1 MARRTLGLTG
11 TPPGCA
17 AIRTCGRA
25 PGWDSIAPMGELA
38 RRSRGIAALI
48 VAAVALVGGGA
59 GAACRYTS
67 LDCHIRSD
75 DGWDLRNVQAQRGG
89 PVTIAASLAKT
100 QVVGRLDLPTD
111 FDFLPDGRILV
122 ATRDGLIQLV
132 DPRTGAIAPRPVLD
146 LRDDVSTREFRGL
159 VALVVKPGSTGPT
172 RFYVV
177 YALRNGPKAGPTAKG
192 PTTARVSRFTLRGNI
207 ADRDSERIIIGRVAG
222 GSCTEQQ
229 ASDCLPSEVDHI
241 GADILFRDDGTLL
254 IATGDGGP
262 GDEVAQRAQ
271 DVDTL
276 GGKLL
281 RVDAN
286 GRGLPDN
293 PYWDGNPNAN
303 RSKVWAR
310 GLRNP
315 FRLAALP
322 DGSAVVGDVGET
334 TVEELNIVERD
345 ADYGW
350 PCFEGGRRTAES
362 TDLTICGRSDEGT
375 QSHRPP
381 WIALP
386 HPKFVSVTGGVALT
400 DASALPRSF
409 RSKYVFA
416 DWVSSTV
423 FATDLP
429 VQGERLRSLTRLRAI
444 ETGTAGPVRF
454 RVGPDGALYE
464 LSLNTGDLWRI
475 AAHKD

>member
-1 MARRTLGLTG
+1 
-11 TPPGCA
+11 
-17 AIRTCGRA
+17 
-25 PGWDSIAPMGELA
+25 MGELA

-159 VALVVKPGSTGPT
+159 VALVVEPGSTGPT

-254 IATGDGGP
+254 IATGRRGRATCPGRRHARREAAACRRERARAAGQPVLGRQPECEPLQSLGAWASQSLPSGRPARRVGG
-262 GDEVAQRAQ
+262 
-271 DVDTL
+271 
-276 GGKLL
+276 
-281 RVDAN
+281 
-286 GRGLPDN
+286 
-293 PYWDGNPNAN
+293 
-303 RSKVWAR
+303 
-310 GLRNP
+310 
-315 FRLAALP
+315 
-322 DGSAVVGDVGET
+322 
-334 TVEELNIVERD
+334 
-345 ADYGW
+345 
-350 PCFEGGRRTAES
+350 GGRRRR
-362 TDLTICGRSDEGT
+362 D
-375 QSHRPP
+375 HR
-381 WIALP
+381 
-386 HPKFVSVTGGVALT
+386 GGAQHRR
-400 DASALPRSF
+400 AR
-409 RSKYVFA
+409 R
-416 DWVSSTV
+416 
-423 FATDLP
+423 
-429 VQGERLRSLTRLRAI
+429 RLRMA
-444 ETGTAGPVRF
+444 VF
-454 RVGPDGALYE
+454 
-464 LSLNTGDLWRI
+464 
-475 AAHKD
+475 